1 MDDELTASMDA
12 FNTLSMDEGVSKG
25 VEDSRRPPALQAGHA

>member
-12 FNTLSMDEGVSKG
+12 FNTFSMDDELTSSMDAFNTLSMDC
-25 VEDSRRPPALQAGHA
+25 L